1 MQDQSKRNQLKKEY
15 DELLQ
20 KEHEIRNAG
29 RYNEIGTIHCLMSQ
43 KYEELCRAEAERTD
57 SGNVN

>member
-1 MQDQSKRNQLKKEY
+1 MQDQSERDQLKKEY

-29 RYNEIGTIHCLMSQ
+29 RYDRIGTIHCLLHQ
-43 KYEELCRAEAERTD
+43 K
-57 SGNVN
+57 